1 MNINSQCHNQYF
13 LDNDETMHY
22 AYTIFPVAPKA
33 GSSISVVEKTSPST
47 FEIEFSSRKL
57 TCKSPNNDRWN

>member
-22 AYTIFPVAPKA
+22 WLRRPMGF
-33 GSSISVVEKTSPST
+33 EKYKKWTKVDTCFSLSNPT
-47 FEIEFSSRKL
+47 KQEI
-57 TCKSPNNDRWN
+57 